1 MKKSVLL
8 LLFTVL
14 SIVNGA
20 EKEFN
25 KEPYKEVE
33 KEILKAKIEKYYN
46 KKIVLTTNYIK
57 YETTFSEYIEKSG
70 FKPEKYYGLVTS
82 DKKTLYVLIPK
93 RDDKDDV
100 IPKLKSGS
108 KVALYGR
115 VKKFKK
121 DPKFKDFP
129 LYYLDLE
136 HIEVLIENNSKK
148 KDNNFDSNNNKR
160 KNKRRKRR

>member
-1 MKKSVLL
+1 MKKLSLL
-8 LLFTVL
+8 LLFSVL
-14 SIVNGA
+14 SIVNGE

-25 KEPYKEVE
+25 KEPYAEVE

-70 FKPEKYYGLVTS
+70 FKSEKYYGLVTS

-108 KVALYGR
+108 KIALYGR

-121 DPKFKDFP
+121 DPKYKDFP

-136 HIEVLIENNSKK
+136 HIEVLIENNNK
-148 KDNNFDSNNNKR
+148 KDNSDSNNNKR
-160 KNKRRKRR
+160 KKRRRKRR